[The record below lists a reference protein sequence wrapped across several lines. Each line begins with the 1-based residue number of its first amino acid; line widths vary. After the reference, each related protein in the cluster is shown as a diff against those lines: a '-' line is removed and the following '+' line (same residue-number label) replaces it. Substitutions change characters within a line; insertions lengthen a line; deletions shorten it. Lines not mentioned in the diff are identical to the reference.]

1 MEKLEKELADTQT
14 NPIKFSNTQEQIR
27 LVRHELNQL
36 HKLKRKGAIVRS
48 RYRFARDGE
57 RPTKYYLNLEKRKS
71 RARTLHR
78 IKVKDKIVDEPKQ
91 VLSQIKVFYQQLY
104 STDLKYLNKLNLPQL
119 SESERDMLDEP
130 ITMSEIS
137 WALKNMAN
145 DKAPG
150 TDGLSVNFYKTF
162 WSRLKGVFFDLVT
175 EIVEDGQFHLTARY
189 GILSLLEK
197 IGKDSLILKNWRP
210 LTLLNVDNKIY
221 SKVLAN
227 RMPKVLPSIIH
238 HMQNGF
244 MKGRQMT
251 ENVMKLIQVMHF
263 CEQDS
268 QNALLVS
275 FDFEKAFDMVEWQ
288 ALYKAMEAFNFGDR
302 FIEMTKIL
310 FNKPL
315 VCASNNGY
323 WTEFFTPTRGC
334 RQGCC
339 FSPSGFNII
348 AEIIGSAIRQNPSIK
363 GIKIGNTEVVS
374 GQFADDL
381 WTLLFPTANNLN
393 EVLQELESFAR
404 YSGLRINSE
413 KCAVLKIGPFR
424 DTDVK
429 FYTLKKLYWSPGPI
443 RILGMCIHPDW
454 QLMYHDNFVES
465 LDKVK
470 GIIGSWSNWSQTL
483 VGKITVVNSLINT
496 LFTHKF

>member
-1 MEKLEKELADTQT
+1 MYATLQSFKTLIVNVYAPNKDSPAFFETLFTDVNRFSPDFLLIAGDINLALDTRLDRSGKSINNDRSAKLINQYIEEHEVVDIWRTMHPDKNGYTWRKLNPSPCFSRLDYFFCSQNLLQLVDTIEVKPDLLTDHSIVQITLVFNPQKPGSGYWKFNNSFLQDKDFLDKINQLLDIELGTQFDTVKTKWENIKLSVRNSVLQYSANRKKSNCNKIQVLSRQLEKLEKELADTQT
-14 NPIKFSNTQEQIR
+14 NPVRFSNTQEQIR

-36 HKLKRKGAIVRS
+36 HKLKTKGAIVRS

-71 RARTLHR
+71 QARTLHR

-104 STDLKYLNKLNLPQL
+104 TSIGATDLNYLNKLNLPQL

-162 WSRLKGVFFDLVT
+162 WSWLKGVFYDLVT
-175 EIVEDGQFHLTARY
+175 EIVDEGQFHLTARY

-227 RMPKVLPSIIH
+227 RMQKVLPSIIH

-244 MKGRQMT
+244 MKGRQ
-251 ENVMKLIQVMHF
+251 
-263 CEQDS
+263 
-268 QNALLVS
+268 
-275 FDFEKAFDMVEWQ
+275 
-288 ALYKAMEAFNFGDR
+288 
-302 FIEMTKIL
+302 
-310 FNKPL
+310 
-315 VCASNNGY
+315 
-323 WTEFFTPTRGC
+323 
-334 RQGCC
+334 
-339 FSPSGFNII
+339 
-348 AEIIGSAIRQNPSIK
+348 
-363 GIKIGNTEVVS
+363 
-374 GQFADDL
+374 
-381 WTLLFPTANNLN
+381 
-393 EVLQELESFAR
+393 
-404 YSGLRINSE
+404 
-413 KCAVLKIGPFR
+413 
-424 DTDVK
+424 
-429 FYTLKKLYWSPGPI
+429 
-443 RILGMCIHPDW
+443 
-454 QLMYHDNFVES
+454 
-465 LDKVK
+465 
-470 GIIGSWSNWSQTL
+470 
-483 VGKITVVNSLINT
+483 
-496 LFTHKF
+496 